1 MKSQSYQVARLNVVL
16 EIGSILITVLD
27 RPSYFRYSDDDS
39 FDDSN
44 DDYTDYEDYDD
55 DIYGDGI
62 YDDDIYEFQFGGVD
76 REDRDAEYYMAM
88 ERAFNF

>member
-1 MKSQSYQVARLNVVL
+1 MKSQSRVNVVL
-16 EIGSILITVLD
+16 EIGSILITVLE
-27 RPSYFRYSDDDS
+27 RPSYLRYSDDDS

-55 DIYGDGI
+55 DIYGDGF